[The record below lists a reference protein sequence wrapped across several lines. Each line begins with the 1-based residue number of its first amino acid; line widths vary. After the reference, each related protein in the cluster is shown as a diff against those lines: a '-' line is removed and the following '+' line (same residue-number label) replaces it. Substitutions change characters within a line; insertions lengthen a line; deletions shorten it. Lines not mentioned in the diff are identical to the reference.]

1 MTTYRYRV
9 KFDPDPR
16 SLWRDIVVGADQTLN
31 EFQSVLNRSVGLNQ
45 DHLWYFGTDQDYR
58 HSNVKY
64 KCPRE
69 MEESAGGLMRGES
82 VYNAGE
88 ITVGQMADQLDLEER
103 DRICYLF
110 DYGDEWR
117 FYAIL
122 KEINKDGDSDKYP
135 DVVKEKGEPVEQYPQ
150 PDEDW

>member
-1 MTTYRYRV
+1 MTTYRFRV
-9 KFDPDPR
+9 KYEHDPR
-16 SLWRDIVVGADQTLN
+16 SLWRDIVVGADRTLD
-31 EFQSVLNRSVGLNQ
+31 ELQSVLNRSVGLNQ

-58 HSNVKY
+58 DSDVKY

-69 MEESAGGLMRGES
+69 MEESTGRMMRGGS

-88 ITVGQMADQLDLEER
+88 TTIGQMARQLDLDER

-110 DYGDEWR
+110 DYGDQWQ

-122 KEINKDGDSDKYP
+122 KEINEEDSRDAKP
-135 DVVKEKGEPVEQYPQ
+135 EVVKERGEPVEQYPS
-150 PDEDW
+150 PGEG

>member
-88 ITVGQMADQLDLEER
+88 TTVGQMADQLDLEER